1 MANQPTNPPPQ
12 SPSAA
17 PQTTGSGD
25 SKLLPPDP
33 VPRPATY
40 IVQLPREQILR
51 HPPPENAKRMAAL
64 TRREDRRRRSC
75 CRRCCCL
82 VLCLIAVLV
91 VLAAVSAVSLY
102 LVFDFK
108 SPKYAVTAVSVRGVN
123 LTSPAPISPR
133 IAVSIRA
140 ENSNSKV
147 GIYCL
152 RDSAAGVY
160 YGGVE
165 LSNGALPQF
174 YQPRKNVTVVRA
186 PLAWSGVELR
196 GAVVTAL
203 RNAQRRRTVPLVV
216 RVEAPVRFKVGS
228 ANTWEMM
235 IELKCDV
242 VLDSFTLRAE
252 VLSQKCDHS
261 VRLY

>member
-1 MANQPTNPPPQ
+1 MADKPTNPPPQ
-12 SPSAA
+12 PPSAA

-25 SKLLPPDP
+25 SKPLPPDP
-33 VPRPATY
+33 VPPPATY

-51 HPPPENAKRMAAL
+51 QPPPENAKKMAAL

-75 CRRCCCL
+75 CCL
-82 VLCLIAVLV
+82 ALYLIAVLV
-91 VLAAVSAVSLY
+91 VLAAVSAVALY

-108 SPKYAVTAVSVRGVN
+108 SPEYAVTAVAVRGVN
-123 LTSPAPISPR
+123 LTSPAPISPG

-140 ENSNSKV
+140 ENPNSKV
-147 GIYCL
+147 RIYYL

-165 LSNGALPQF
+165 LSNGVLPEF
-174 YQPRKNVTVVRA
+174 CQPRRNVTVVRA
-186 PLAWSGVELR
+186 ALAWSGVELR

-203 RNAQRRRTVPLVV
+203 RNAQRRRTVPLAV

-228 ANTWEMM
+228 AKTWEMM

-242 VLDSFTLRAE
+242 VLNAFSERAE
-252 VLSQKCDHS
+252 VLFQKCDHS